1 MVDLV
6 IYTASMADRTALR
19 LMQAHAMRRLG
30 ADFYPRNAIDAF
42 ISEIGTMDDHLIDDG
57 TYLIASLGGIL
68 VGSGGWSTRQAS
80 YSKCNA
86 VDDPATIAPKA
97 TVRSVYVHPTW
108 ARRGIGG
115 QMMKRIERDIMAAGF
130 AKASL
135 TATLSGVPLYRHLGY
150 LPGRPVNLTLPG
162 GINFGALEMDKPLS
176 CPTSRQ
182 DMAA

>member
-6 IYTASMADRTALR
+6 IHAASMADRTALR
-19 LMQAHAMRRLG
+19 LMQAQAMRRLG
-30 ADFYPRNAIDAF
+30 ADFYSRNAIDAF
-42 ISEIGTMDDHLIDDG
+42 ISEIGTMDDHLIEDG

-68 VGSGGWSTRQAS
+68 VGCGGWSTRQAS

-86 VDDPATIAPKA
+86 VETAVTSPRA

-115 QMMKRIERDIMAAGF
+115 RLMHRIEEDIAIAGF

-135 TATLSGVPLYRHLGY
+135 TATLSGMPLYQHLGY
-150 LPGRPVNLTLPG
+150 QPGRPVTLTLPG
-162 GINFGALEMDKPLS
+162 GINFGALEMAKSLTLAVS
-176 CPTSRQ
+176 QQ
-182 DMAA
+182 DAAA